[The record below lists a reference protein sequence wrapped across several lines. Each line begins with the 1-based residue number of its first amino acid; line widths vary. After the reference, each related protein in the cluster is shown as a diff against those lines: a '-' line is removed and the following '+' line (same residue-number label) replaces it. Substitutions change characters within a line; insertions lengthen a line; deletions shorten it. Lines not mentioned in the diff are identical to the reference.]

1 VFIKTI
7 KCYENTNCTL
17 KNGKK
22 IRTIVMC
29 WSSSRKCRIF
39 FRAIKMHRKRNI
51 SAECECIAK
60 YIWSHF
66 WNFPLHI
73 AWNLLKYIP

>member
-7 KCYENTNCTL
+7 KYYENTNCTL
-17 KNGKK
+17 KKGKIK
-22 IRTIVMC
+22 FRTIVMC

-39 FRAIKMHRKRNI
+39 FRAIEMHRKRNI
-51 SAECECIAK
+51 SAECECVAK

-73 AWNLLKYIP
+73 A